1 MKHDE
6 RPQLIVVAGPN
17 GAGKS
22 SISKYIS
29 SPDALIFDP
38 DREFKRLEIKY
49 PDLPAESIAYAT
61 DTYFLDQV
69 DFVLMNRRSF
79 TIETNFRD
87 AGLMDTVTRFKDA
100 GYVTGMVYMLLP
112 IIAQSIERVK
122 NRVREGGHFVDEQS
136 IRYNFSEGRKNLV
149 FFSDRFDNLELLD
162 SSGAPEK
169 AQSLL
174 RIHQHKLIY
183 EQSHKPDWAKDL
195 FTEFNNR
202 YERGTAR
209 EAWEPKLDLGWKRD
223 DDDVTRSRGL
233 SL

>member
-6 RPQLIVVAGPN
+6 PRLIIVAGPN

-29 SPDALIFDP
+29 SANALIFDP
-38 DREFKRLEIKY
+38 DREYRRIELQY

-61 DTYFLDQV
+61 DAYFLDQV
-69 DFVLMNRRSF
+69 DFVLMNKRSF
-79 TIETNFRD
+79 TVETNFRD
-87 AGLMDTVTRFKDA
+87 AGLMNTVARFKDA

-112 IIAQSIERVK
+112 TIAQSMERVK
-122 NRVREGGHFVDEQS
+122 NRVREGGHFVDEKS

-162 SSGAPEK
+162 GSGAPEK
-169 AQSLL
+169 AKSLL

-183 EQSHKPDWAKDL
+183 EQANKPDWAKDL
-195 FTEFNNR
+195 FTEFNSR
-202 YERGTAR
+202 YEKGIAR
-209 EAWEPKLDLGWKRD
+209 EQWEPKLDLGWKRD
-223 DDDVTRSRGL
+223 DDDITHKHGL
-233 SL
+233 GL